1 MSKRKK
7 AFSLIE
13 IIIALGLISIISL
26 YLLPSLFSVYKNS
39 KEIKDDSKR
48 IFAVQEA
55 LEKSK
60 NKEIGDFK
68 EGINGYEIDIRVSEY
83 NENLKLIEAR
93 SKNYSLNLV
102 VRKWKEMDLAYLNL

>member
-1 MSKRKK
+1 MNKRKN

-48 IFAVQEA
+48 IFAIQEA

-60 NKEIGDFK
+60 NKDIGEFK
-68 EGINGYEIDIRVSEY
+68 EDINGYEIEISISDY
-83 NENLKLIEAR
+83 DENLNFIEAK

-102 VRKWKEMDLAYLNL
+102 VKK